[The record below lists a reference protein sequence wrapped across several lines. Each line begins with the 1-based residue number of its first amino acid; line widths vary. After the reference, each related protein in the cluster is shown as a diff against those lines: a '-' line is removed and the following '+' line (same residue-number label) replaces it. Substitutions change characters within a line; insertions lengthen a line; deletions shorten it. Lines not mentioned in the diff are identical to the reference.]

1 MFAMFDGVALPFGDA
16 TLDGT
21 ASASEGVRW
30 MAFARDLV
38 LQELQSTPST
48 AQAWADATA
57 RSQEAQRGHYRT
69 YRDFVSLMQ
78 ERLPCDM
85 GVGSSSPISGAV
97 RPLAGRYRC
106 GLLDRVEVAAPPAT
120 LWRVTALGAPTQSVP
135 RLRSHEGPMGED
147 GEEEEPLLMS
157 SSTSVTD
164 GMTQMVVSQASL
176 DGVFFEAL
184 LSQELNLALWRSC
197 GAPQEALQCALEE
210 MQRLDRAACEEDAV
224 LRYLNTTRFVE
235 QRTYKRR
242 RAELQSQ
249 LYKTREKVS
258 ALEKLVGVEAA
269 GSSLREFGTGE
280 RLRACLR
287 E

>member
-1 MFAMFDGVALPFGDA
+1 MFDGVALPFGDA
-16 TLDGT
+16 PLDGT
-21 ASASEGVRW
+21 SSASEEVRW

-38 LQELQSTPST
+38 LQELRSTPST

-69 YRDFVSLMQ
+69 YRDFVNHMQ
-78 ERLPCDM
+78 ERLPCHM
-85 GVGSSSPISGAV
+85 GVGSPSPISGAV
-97 RPLAGRYRC
+97 RPIAGRYRC

-120 LWRVTALGAPTQSVP
+120 L
-135 RLRSHEGPMGED
+135 
-147 GEEEEPLLMS
+147 
-157 SSTSVTD
+157 VTD

-176 DGVFFEAL
+176 DGVFLEAL
-184 LSQELNLALWRSC
+184 LGQELNLALWRSC

-210 MQRLDRAACEEDAV
+210 MQRLDQAACEEDAA
-224 LRYLNTTRFVE
+224 LRYLNTTRFAE

-249 LYKTREKVS
+249 LQKTREKVF
-258 ALEKLVGVEAA
+258 ALEKLVRVETA
-269 GSSLREFGTGE
+269 GSSPREVGAGE
-280 RLRACLR
+280 RLRACLL